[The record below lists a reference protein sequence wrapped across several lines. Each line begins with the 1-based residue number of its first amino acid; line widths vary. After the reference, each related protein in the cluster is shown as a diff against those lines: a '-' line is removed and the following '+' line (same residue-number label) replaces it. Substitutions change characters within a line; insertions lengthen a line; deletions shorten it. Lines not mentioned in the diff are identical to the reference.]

1 VHILAKIST
10 YDGAKYAKYLPSG
23 DNTGEI
29 FSGLPNNTSRG
40 ISSSDVVRL
49 VVVANMLVFVGAQLI
64 LDLCF
69 VNDIGD
75 MKAEVNRGE
84 NNIAM

>member
-1 VHILAKIST
+1 MFTLQKKNLLNKT

-23 DNTGEI
+23 DNIGEM

-49 VVVANMLVFVGAQLI
+49 VVVANIMLVGALI
-64 LDLCF
+64 LDL
-69 VNDIGD
+69 
-75 MKAEVNRGE
+75 
-84 NNIAM
+84 